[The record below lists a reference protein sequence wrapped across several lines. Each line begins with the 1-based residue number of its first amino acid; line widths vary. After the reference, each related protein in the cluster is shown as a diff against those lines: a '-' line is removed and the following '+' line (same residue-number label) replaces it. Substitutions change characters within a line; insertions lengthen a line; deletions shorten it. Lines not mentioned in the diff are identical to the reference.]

1 MNPIVTNI
9 VENNHIL
16 EFTLQ
21 NVDVSVANAI
31 RRTLLSE
38 IDVNAFI
45 TETFEDNQCTI
56 HKNTS
61 RFHNEIV
68 KQRLSCIPIHMED
81 LDILPGKY

>member
-31 RRTLLSE
+31 RRTVLSE
-38 IDVNAFI
+38 IDINAFI
-45 TETFEDNQCTI
+45 TE
-56 HKNTS
+56 
-61 RFHNEIV
+61 
-68 KQRLSCIPIHMED
+68 
-81 LDILPGKY
+81 Y